1 MHLWNVAHYWEC
13 SSYWLPSSVAVHWML
28 KTYFSDQSRNV
39 LEPNK
44 LNSDT
49 DFPCASQHR
58 KEGALAVTHSHLL
71 HTHNGEIG
79 HGVLLFH
86 MAVGSVFFMSLCD
99 ITGGCCVSFY
109 NCGGG
114 MTSVLGLWSKMGQFC
129 FNAMLWLPGYF
140 SSMKI
145 KKEFG
150 PLCSDSKRKSH
161 SGGCLKIT
169 LTMLIGQNVPGAC
182 GLQWPDLLCVAFIFH
197 RPCAVNGLPA
207 SHCS

>member
-1 MHLWNVAHYWEC
+1 MPLWNVAHYWEF
-13 SSYWLPSSVAVHWML
+13 SSYWLPSSVAVHWTL

-114 MTSVLGLWSKMGQFC
+114 MTSVGVWSKMAQFC

-161 SGGCLKIT
+161 SGGCLKNHSDNANRSECT
-169 LTMLIGQNVPGAC
+169 WSVRFAMA
-182 GLQWPDLLCVAFIFH
+182 WPIMCCIHFSSPLC
-197 RPCAVNGLPA
+197 REWTTRQPL
-207 SHCS
+207 